1 MYGISGKDIESI
13 DKKIDFQKKWLENFS
28 IDFSNKSVS
37 MLNNTYSANLNPKK
51 YFAEINN
58 RVNTMVANAKE
69 QGLKPIFIT
78 ITAPSAFHRKY
89 DNGDLQVNPNDT
101 AKEITQIWNKFTNLQ
116 VFQKMKK
123 ELDISLT
130 YFRVYEPHKSGVPH
144 LHALLF
150 LPSSYILKVK
160 KKFYEYFTN
169 KEKWG
174 SNIGGI
180 GFRYTWYKEKGGA
193 VGYVMKYILKTF
205 KDTDSKAVQHS
216 AYWYIKHS
224 VRRFLSSR
232 TLAPL
237 TMYRKVRYYFKNRF
251 GNDLK
256 DISRLIANGDIY
268 KSFEDTVISYR
279 YFDNDTGEVEEIV
292 LWSKNA
298 DLILHSR
305 TIQNDTIKLTYV
317 KKEQREIK
325 KQDFTNFANYKPNET
340 NSWDAMAIVP
350 SRMKDYQLQSYY
362 KKLDSQDIN
371 TLNLQHF
378 NLTRNEM
385 IKRGLITGTIQSLN
399 TENGIEVLYYE
410 NDEHLNTLKA
420 ETESKSYITTKV
432 EF

>member
-1 MYGISGKDIESI
+1 MYGISDKDIESI
-13 DKKIDFQKKWLENFS
+13 DKNIEFQKNWLENFS
-28 IDFSNKSVS
+28 IDFGNKSVS

-58 RVNTMVANAKE
+58 RVNTMVANAKD

-78 ITAPSAFHRKY
+78 ITAPSSFHRKY

-101 AKEITQIWNKFTNLQ
+101 AKEMTQIWNKFTNLQ

-123 ELDISLT
+123 ELNISLT

-169 KEKWG
+169 KNKWG

-205 KDTDSKAVQHS
+205 KDTSSKAVQHS
-216 AYWYIKHS
+216 AYWYIKHK

-279 YFDNDTGEVEEIV
+279 YYDRDTGEVEEIV

-298 DLILHSR
+298 DLIINSR
-305 TIQNDTIKLTYV
+305 VHTTSDTIKLTYV
-317 KKEQREIK
+317 KKEKREIK
-325 KQDFTNFANYKPNET
+325 KQDFTNFAKYKPT
-340 NSWDAMAIVP
+340 DSNSWDGMPIVP
-350 SRMKDYQLQSYY
+350 SRMKDYQLVSYY
-362 KKLDSQDIN
+362 KKLDSQDIT

-378 NLTRNEM
+378 NITRNEM
-385 IKRGLITGTIQSLN
+385 IKRSLLDGTPNSLN
-399 TENGIEVLYYE
+399 DLEVG
-410 NDEHLNTLKA
+410 
-420 ETESKSYITTKV
+420 
-432 EF
+432 F